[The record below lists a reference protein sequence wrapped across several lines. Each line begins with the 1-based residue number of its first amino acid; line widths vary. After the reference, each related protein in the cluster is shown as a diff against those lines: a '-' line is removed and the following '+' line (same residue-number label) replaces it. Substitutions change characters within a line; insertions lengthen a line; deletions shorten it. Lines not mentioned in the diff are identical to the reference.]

1 MLTKLPSKNAIKWL
15 MLGLTMGT
23 LPHFLHQPAWV
34 SLVFIFAL
42 AWRAM
47 NVWYGWPLPSKQH
60 FFLRLLHLVIAAIA
74 LIALLFSY
82 GTTIGRDAGVA
93 MLCMMLGLKLVEV
106 RSFRDFYVTTF
117 LGYFVVITN
126 FFYSQSIPMV
136 IWMFAV
142 VSIMTSCLIK
152 VNDPSDQLPPR
163 QMLKLANRMLLQS
176 IPVMLLLFV
185 LFPRISGS
193 LWGLPQDAHSGT
205 TGISNSMT
213 LGKISNLIQSNE
225 IAFRVEF
232 DGELPPPAERYWRGP
247 VLWQTDGTTWKEL
260 NRNEQSPITPD
271 INFSGD
277 EYRYEITIE
286 PHNDHWLFAL
296 DFPNRLP
303 TKLRGHFT
311 SDGQLRSNAAI
322 KQRKQYQ
329 LSSQTNF
336 QFNAPNEPLIK
347 EALTLPSGWHP
358 QTTQLAQQW
367 YLQDP
372 DPRRYIDRV
381 LRHFNQDSFYY
392 SLTPPLLVGDSVDA
406 FLFQTKRGFCE
417 HYAASFTVLMRAAG
431 IPARVV
437 TGYQGGEINPV
448 NDFLVVRQR
457 DAHAWTEVWL
467 KDEGWIRID
476 PTAAVS
482 QDRIELGITDIM
494 PASMRAPFFIAP
506 SQQLFDLWQEINNN
520 WNAVNNTWNLWVLAY
535 GPELQKD
542 FLKRL
547 GMQNPDWQK
556 MAIWLAISIAT
567 VFSLIAISVLYQ
579 RKHPDPV
586 RQLYQTFCQKL
597 NKFDLQRHATE
608 GPLNFALR
616 ASKALPHH
624 EKDINTITQRYID
637 LHYGKQTTSINDL
650 KTVIKAFKPQ
660 KAI

>member
-23 LPHFLHQPAWV
+23 LPHFLHQPVWV
-34 SLVFIFAL
+34 SFVFIFAL

-47 NVWYGWPLPSKQH
+47 NVWYGWPLPSKQRWL
-60 FFLRLLHLVIAAIA
+60 LRFLHLVIAAVA

-106 RSFRDFYVTTF
+106 HSFRDFYVTTF

-142 VSIMTSCLIK
+142 VSVMTSCLIK
-152 VNDPSDQLPPR
+152 VNDPSDKLTSR
-163 QMLKLANRMLLQS
+163 QMINLANRMLLQS

-225 IAFRVEF
+225 IAFRVKF
-232 DGELPPPAERYWRGP
+232 DSELPPPAERYWRGP

-260 NRNEQSPITPD
+260 NRNEQTTITPSVK
-271 INFSGD
+271 FKGV
-277 EYRYEITIE
+277 EYHYEVTLE
-286 PHNDHWLFAL
+286 PHNEHWLFAL
-296 DFPNRLP
+296 DYPNQLP
-303 TKLRGHFT
+303 KKLGAHFS
-311 SDGQLRSNAAI
+311 SDGQLRSNDAI
-322 KQRKQYQ
+322 KQRQQYQ
-329 LSSQTNF
+329 LSSQTQF
-336 QFNAPNEPLIK
+336 QFNALDEPYLD
-347 EALTLPSGWHP
+347 EALSLPNNRH
-358 QTTQLAQQW
+358 TKTQALAKQW
-367 YLQDP
+367 IKQSNTPRQYINTVLQ
-372 DPRRYIDRV
+372 
-381 LRHFNQDSFYY
+381 HFNQENFYY
-392 SLTPPLLVGDSVDA
+392 SLTPPPLPGDTIDD

-482 QDRIELGITDIM
+482 QERIEQGITDIM

-506 SQQLFDLWQEINNN
+506 SRQLFDLWQNINNN
-520 WNAVNNTWNLWVLAY
+520 WNAVNNTWNLWILAY

-542 FLKRL
+542 FLKHL

-556 MAIWLAISIAT
+556 MATWLAISIAT

-586 RQLYQTFCQKL
+586 IQLYQTFCQKL
-597 NKFDLQRHATE
+597 SKYDLQRQATE

-650 KTVIKAFKPQ
+650 KTVINAFKPQ
-660 KAI
+660 KAP